1 MRNGRNTL
9 CGILGIFFVLSV
21 VLMASGQPAPSD
33 SGVITVTEKIDVG
46 ELNRNVKD
54 LSKDLKELSE
64 NLKELNKN
72 VKELNTQFARLDER
86 TKLNSNL
93 LYILIAGVFGIPLT
107 RVLWSNWNKRNRKSE
122 EHIQGTAIHSQS
134 KIPPTFDPEVL
145 EFEPSYP
152 DPGPKSNPMGGNPQ

>member
-1 MRNGRNTL
+1 MRNKRNTL

-46 ELNRNVKD
+46 ELNRNVRD
-54 LSKDLKELSE
+54 LSKNMKELSE

-72 VKELNTQFARLDER
+72 VQELNKQFVRLDER
-86 TKLNSNL
+86 TKLHSNL

-107 RVLWSNWNKRNRKSE
+107 RVLWSNWTKRSRKNE
-122 EHIQGTAIHSQS
+122 EHTQGTATHSQS
-134 KIPPTFDPEVL
+134 KIPPTLDPEVL
-145 EFEPSYP
+145 EFTPSYP
-152 DPGPKSNPMGGNPQ
+152 EPGTKSNPMGGKPQ

>member
-1 MRNGRNTL
+1 MQNKRNTL

-46 ELNRNVKD
+46 ELNRNVRD
-54 LSKDLKELSE
+54 LSKNLKELSE

-72 VKELNTQFARLDER
+72 VQELNKQFARLDER
-86 TKLNSNL
+86 TELHSNL

-107 RVLWSNWNKRNRKSE
+107 RVLWSNWNKRSKKNE
-122 EHIQGTAIHSQS
+122 EHSQGTATHSQS
-134 KIPPTFDPEVL
+134 QIPPIVDPEVL
-145 EFEPSYP
+145 EFTPSYP
-152 DPGPKSNPMGGNPQ
+152 EPGPKSNPMGGKPQ

>member
-1 MRNGRNTL
+1 MRNGQNTL

-21 VLMASGQPAPSD
+21 VFMASGQPTPSD

-54 LSKDLKELSE
+54 LSKDMKELSE

-72 VKELNTQFARLDER
+72 VQELNTQFVRLDER
-86 TKLNSNL
+86 TKLHSNL

-107 RVLWSNWNKRNRKSE
+107 RVLWSNWNKRNRKNE
-122 EHIQGTAIHSQS
+122 EHTQETAIHSQN
-134 KIPPTFDPEVL
+134 KIPPIVGSEVL

-152 DPGPKSNPMGGNPQ
+152 DPGPKSNPMGGEPQ

>member
-1 MRNGRNTL
+1 MRNRRNTL

-21 VLMASGQPAPSD
+21 AFMASGQPVPSD

-54 LSKDLKELSE
+54 LSKDMRELSE
-64 NLKELNKN
+64 NLKDLNKN

-122 EHIQGTAIHSQS
+122 EHTQGTAIHSTS
-134 KIPPTFDPEVL
+134 KIPSTLDSEVL
-145 EFEPSYP
+145 EFNPSYP
-152 DPGPKSNPMGGNPQ
+152 DPGPRSNPMGEKPQ

>member
-9 CGILGIFFVLSV
+9 CGMLGIFFVLSV

-54 LSKDLKELSE
+54 LSKDVRELSE

-72 VKELNTQFARLDER
+72 VKELNTQLARLDER
-86 TKLNSNL
+86 TKLHSNL

-107 RVLWSNWNKRNRKSE
+107 RVLWSNWNKRSRKNE
-122 EHIQGTAIHSQS
+122 EPTQGTAIHSQS
-134 KIPPTFDPEVL
+134 KIPPAFDSEVL

-152 DPGPKSNPMGGNPQ
+152 DPGPKSNPMGGKSQ

>member
-1 MRNGRNTL
+1 MRNKRNTL

-46 ELNRNVKD
+46 ELNRNVRD
-54 LSKDLKELSE
+54 LSKNMKELSE

-72 VKELNTQFARLDER
+72 VQELNKQFARLDER
-86 TKLNSNL
+86 TKLHSNL

-107 RVLWSNWNKRNRKSE
+107 RVLWSKFRLPTKP
-122 EHIQGTAIHSQS
+122 HQS
-134 KIPPTFDPEVL
+134 PP
-145 EFEPSYP
+145 
-152 DPGPKSNPMGGNPQ
+152 

>member
-1 MRNGRNTL
+1 MRNHRHAL

-46 ELNRNVKD
+46 ELNRNVRD

-64 NLKELNKN
+64 NLKALNKN
-72 VKELNTQFARLDER
+72 VQELNAQLARLDER
-86 TKLNSNL
+86 TKQNSNL

-122 EHIQGTAIHSQS
+122 EYTQGTPTHSQS
-134 KIPPTFDPEVL
+134 KISPTFGSEVL
-145 EFEPSYP
+145 EFKPSYP
-152 DPGPKSNPMGGNPQ
+152 DPGPKSNPVGGKPE

>member
-1 MRNGRNTL
+1 MRNKRNTL
-9 CGILGIFFVLSV
+9 CGILGIFFLLSI
-21 VLMASGQPAPSD
+21 VLMVSGQPAPSD

-46 ELNRNVKD
+46 ELNRSVKD
-54 LSKDLKELSE
+54 LSKDMKDLSE
-64 NLKELNKN
+64 NLKELNKS
-72 VKELNTQFARLDER
+72 VQELNKQFARLDER
-86 TKLNSNL
+86 TKFHSNL

-122 EHIQGTAIHSQS
+122 KHTQETAIHSQS

-152 DPGPKSNPMGGNPQ
+152 DPGPKSNPMGGTPQ

>member
-1 MRNGRNTL
+1 MRNKRNTL

-46 ELNRNVKD
+46 ELNRNVRD
-54 LSKDLKELSE
+54 LSKNMKELSE

-72 VKELNTQFARLDER
+72 VQELNKQFARLDER
-86 TKLNSNL
+86 TKLHSNL

-107 RVLWSNWNKRNRKSE
+107 RVLWSTFRLPTKP
-122 EHIQGTAIHSQS
+122 HQS
-134 KIPPTFDPEVL
+134 PP
-145 EFEPSYP
+145 
-152 DPGPKSNPMGGNPQ
+152 

>member
-21 VLMASGQPAPSD
+21 AFMASGQPVPSD

-54 LSKDLKELSE
+54 LSKDLRELSE
-64 NLKELNKN
+64 NLKALNEN

-86 TKLNSNL
+86 TKSNSNL

-107 RVLWSNWNKRNRKSE
+107 RVLWSKSKASKPELWNN
-122 EHIQGTAIHSQS
+122 
-134 KIPPTFDPEVL
+134 
-145 EFEPSYP
+145 
-152 DPGPKSNPMGGNPQ
+152 

>member
-1 MRNGRNTL
+1 MQNGRNTL
-9 CGILGIFFVLSV
+9 CGILGLFFLLSV
-21 VLMASGQPAPSD
+21 TFMAPGQPVPSD

-54 LSKDLKELSE
+54 LSKDMRELSE
-64 NLKELNKN
+64 NLKNLNEN

-93 LYILIAGVFGIPLT
+93 LYVLIAGVFGIPLT

-122 EHIQGTAIHSQS
+122 AHTQGTATHSQS
-134 KIPPTFDPEVL
+134 KTLPNLGSEVL

-152 DPGPKSNPMGGNPQ
+152 DPGPKPNPMGGNSQ